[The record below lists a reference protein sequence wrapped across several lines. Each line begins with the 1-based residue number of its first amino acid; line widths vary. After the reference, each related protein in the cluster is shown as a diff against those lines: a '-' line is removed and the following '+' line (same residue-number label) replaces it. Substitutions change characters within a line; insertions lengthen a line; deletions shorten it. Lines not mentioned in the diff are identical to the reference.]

1 MNMKLSMKM
10 GMGFGALIV
19 IIAILAAATVLSLGN
34 LNDISELKAMD
45 ENVMASMQ
53 NCAKYRV
60 QFANTGFDKVSGDQ
74 SANEL
79 WRESYK
85 AFHSGAEDIAKAE
98 NLNATDRELAKSTV
112 PKIEEYADIFAG
124 LEDARKVKDEA
135 FAIWGKVGWSITDEI
150 NKAMDE
156 VIQPNIKTALE
167 NNDAK
172 VLGEWNA
179 IGMDLDQEV
188 VQNFLVL
195 RVTAVYLIATNKD
208 AQITGYQNQ
217 MKKVQEGL
225 AKWQSE
231 VRGNSELEAAARSI
245 QGYIDEYAE
254 AGEDYISAIMT
265 ERKLGQDM
273 ATVAGGI
280 VSNMN
285 TLTENLEKQQ
295 QTVTA
300 RTNAIIS
307 GFSIAGIVL
316 GIILSILITR
326 GIVKPLNEAIVQLS
340 AGAAEVSTAS
350 DMVSAASQQLAEGA
364 TEQASSLEESSA
376 ALEETAGQAKANAD
390 SSKETS
396 ELMVKTDKV
405 VENTTEAMRQMVS
418 AMDDIKESSNQV
430 SGIIKTIE
438 EIAFQTNLLA
448 LNAAVE
454 AARAGEHGKGFAV
467 VAEEVRNLAQRS
479 AEAARNTADLIE
491 TSVEQANRGVNI
503 VQKASEGMEE
513 IAESSKKVSQNVAG
527 IASASDEQSQGILQI
542 NDAVAQM
549 DKVTQAVASSSEE
562 SASASEELSSQA
574 QQMQGVV
581 HSLESLVRGTNGNGT
596 QMQLGVNGSNGNGH
610 HRIEHRA
617 PSATKALPSKKEEAY
632 HEDDSGFEDF

>member
-19 IIAILAAATVLSLGN
+19 IIAILAVATIMSLGN

-45 ENVMASMQ
+45 EDVMASMQ

-60 QFANTGFDKVSGDQ
+60 QFANTGFDKISGDK
-74 SANEL
+74 SANDL

-85 AFHSGAEDIAKAE
+85 DFHEGAEDIAQAEKLKAD
-98 NLNATDRELAKSTV
+98 DRKLAKSTV
-112 PKIEEYADIFAG
+112 PKIEKYADIFAG
-124 LEDARKVKDEA
+124 LEDARKTKDVA
-135 FAIWGKVGWSITDEI
+135 FGVWGKVGWSITDEI
-150 NKAMDE
+150 NNTMEK
-156 VIQPNIKTALE
+156 VIQPKIKSATESDNTETLAKW
-167 NNDAK
+167 ND
-172 VLGEWNA
+172 
-179 IGMDLDQEV
+179 IGMALDKEV

-195 RVTAVYLIATNKD
+195 RVTAVYLVATNQD
-208 AQITGYQNQ
+208 AQIEGYQNQ
-217 MKKVQEGL
+217 MKKLQAGL
-225 AKWQSE
+225 TKWENE
-231 VRGNSELEAAARSI
+231 VRGNSELEQAARTINGFIS
-245 QGYIDEYAE
+245 EYE
-254 AGEDYISAIMT
+254 NAGEEYITALMT
-265 ERKLGQDM
+265 ERQLDADM
-273 ATVAGGI
+273 AEVAGGI
-280 VSNMN
+280 VANMS
-285 TLTENLEKQQ
+285 TLTQNLEKQQ
-295 QTVTA
+295 ETVTA
-300 RTNAIIS
+300 RTNTIIS
-307 GFSIAGIVL
+307 LFSIAGIVL
-316 GIILSILITR
+316 GIILSIIITR
-326 GIVKPLNEAIVQLS
+326 SIVKPLNGAIVQLS

-390 SSKETS
+390 ASKETS
-396 ELMVKTDKV
+396 ELMLKTDKV

-418 AMDDIKESSNQV
+418 AMGDIKESSNQV

-503 VQKASEGMEE
+503 VQKASEGMEQ
-513 IAESSKKVSQNVAG
+513 IADSSKQVSQNVAG

-581 HSLESLVRGTNGNGT
+581 LSLESLVRGTNGNGT
-596 QMQLGVNGSNGNGH
+596 QMQLGVNGSNGNDH

-617 PSATKALPSKKEEAY
+617 SSATKALPSKKEEAY